1 LTLLDAARGLL
12 PVRRTLRIG
21 VTGLARAGKTAFL
34 TSVAA
39 NLLALGAGLPAMP
52 ALSSRLAG
60 RSIRVAVADAGAES
74 LPRFDYPA
82 HLAALDADP
91 PHWPERTAAVSLL
104 ALDIDIA
111 RAGFAAALPPQM
123 LRLELLDY
131 PGEWLLDLPLLS
143 QSFAVWSNAALQRL
157 ERHAASGIFLGFVR
171 GLPTGAPAD
180 EAVARAGHAL
190 YRDLLHKLRDKDG
203 LSLLQ
208 PGRFLMPPPGHAPPW
223 LEFFPMN
230 GSGPLAGLLARRY
243 DKYQENVRRDLVA
256 PGFGQVDRLV
266 VLADVLSALSAGEAA
281 TQDAAAALGAVARAL
296 RWQNALPA
304 FLPGWIADWLP
315 WLGGIQR
322 VAFAATKSDHVADRQ
337 RGNLAALI
345 GQLTRPPE
353 RAAATTSAF
362 AIAAI
367 RCTEDTVMTLDGR
380 PVSAVRGRLIG
391 DDRLARS
398 YPGEVPDR
406 MPDAAFWSHP
416 FFALPE
422 FEPVRL
428 RLGGRGGV
436 PHIGLDTLVAFLL
449 EEFLP

>member
-1 LTLLDAARGLL
+1 
-12 PVRRTLRIG
+12 VRRTVRIG

-34 TSVAA
+34 TSMAA

-52 ALSSRLAG
+52 ALTTRLAG
-60 RSIRVAVADAGAES
+60 RSIRVAVAAAEADA

-91 PHWPERTAAVSLL
+91 PHWPERTSAISLL

-111 RAGFAAALPPQM
+111 RGGFAAAWPGQM

-131 PGEWLLDLPLLS
+131 PGEWLLDLPLLA
-143 QSFAVWSNAALQRL
+143 QSFPAWSQATLQRL
-157 ERHAASGIFLGFVR
+157 ERQPAAAEFLGFVR
-171 GLPTGAPAD
+171 GLPAGAAGD
-180 EAVARAGHAL
+180 DAVAKAGHAL
-190 YRDLLHKLRDKDG
+190 YRDLLTRLREGQG
-203 LSLLQ
+203 LALLQ
-208 PGRFLMPPPGHAPPW
+208 PGRFLMPPPGPTPPW
-223 LEFFPMN
+223 LEFFP
-230 GSGPLAGLLARRY
+230 LAGGGGLESLLARRY
-243 DKYQENVRRDLVA
+243 DAYCDAVRRDLVS
-256 PGFGQVDRLV
+256 PSFGTVDRLV
-266 VLADVLSALSAGEAA
+266 VLADVLSALAAGEDA
-281 TQDAAAALGAVARAL
+281 TRDAAAALGAVSAAL
-296 RWQNALPA
+296 RWQGALPA
-304 FLPGWIADWLP
+304 FVPAWLAAWLP
-315 WLGGIQR
+315 FVGGIRR
-322 VAFAATKSDHVADRQ
+322 VAFAATKSDHVAERQ

-353 RAAATTSAF
+353 AVAAATAAF

-406 MPDAAFWSHP
+406 LPDAAFWAHP

-436 PHIGLDTLVAFLL
+436 PHIGLDTLLAFLL